1 MAYLS
6 PLETEEGT
14 VSDTSEIE
22 EGTTDISETEEGTTD
37 TSETE
42 EDSRSEDTANAEDT
56 VSDDDRPQQ
65 MTYQFHN
72 CQTIIMNAFN
82 ARGVKYENA
91 GNNAPQVTCMSFLIF
106 FLAISV
112 LIKSVLP
119 MPSSPS
125 SSDSSASSVSTFP
138 VHKHRT

>member
-6 PLETEEGT
+6 ETEECT

-22 EGTTDISETEEGTTD
+22 DGTTD

-42 EDSRSEDTANAEDT
+42 DGTTDTSETEDNRSEDTANAEDT
-56 VSDDDRPQQ
+56 VSDDDRPHQ

-91 GNNAPQVTCMSFLIF
+91 GNNAPQVTCMCF
-106 FLAISV
+106 F
-112 LIKSVLP
+112 
-119 MPSSPS
+119 
-125 SSDSSASSVSTFP
+125 
-138 VHKHRT
+138 